1 MTSADQKAE
10 ELLFRETNNEHRSAL
25 LDDQEFEI
33 EDYDDE

>member
-10 ELLFRETNNEHRSAL
+10 ELLFRETNNEHCSAL
-25 LDDQEFEI
+25 IDDQEFEI